1 MKFVNRL
8 LLAILF
14 VQSVLV
20 LHTAGAAGAQTEK
33 QKPENKAAV
42 SAEADVQK
50 KNVEA
55 YIDLLRKGVRQ
66 QKAEI
71 MGAVMVLSADE
82 AAKFWPIYSEYDTE
96 LIKLNDQRVANINE
110 YARAY
115 DQMTDEKADDLIQ
128 KALVYQKERAELL
141 AKTYDRV
148 KQAVGAITAAR
159 FVQIEHQLLL
169 IIDLQIASSLPVA
182 GQDQ

>member
-71 MGAVMVLSADE
+71 MGPS
-82 AAKFWPIYSEYDTE
+82 WY
-96 LIKLNDQRVANINE
+96 
-110 YARAY
+110 
-115 DQMTDEKADDLIQ
+115 
-128 KALVYQKERAELL
+128 
-141 AKTYDRV
+141 
-148 KQAVGAITAAR
+148 
-159 FVQIEHQLLL
+159 
-169 IIDLQIASSLPVA
+169 
-182 GQDQ
+182 